1 MALKVCTNFER
12 TQPLVGA
19 NEILWLCNHVSF
31 NLSTQYAYHLI
42 DYLMMSNFGPPHIA
56 LNQIVN

>member
-1 MALKVCTNFER
+1 MALKVCKNFER
-12 TQPLVGA
+12 TRPLVGA
-19 NEILWLCNHVSF
+19 NEILWLYNHVSF

-42 DYLMMSNFGPPHIA
+42 DILMMSKFGPPHIA